1 MQESTKEIL
10 FKISDILGRNILNVA
25 NDEKK
30 ISRTKNTYFKDKDLH
45 ELERLKVQQQL
56 LKDFDRDAYNRLLED
71 KRDLVVLDLGSNDG
85 SLVMDR
91 LGCRDEVKKIIA
103 IEIDPETVKRSNE
116 KYQEDKIEF
125 FCLDLE
131 SKDFMESLNQIML
144 DQGIEAFDF
153 VNISMILLHIENPE
167 RLLWKLRKVLK
178 PKASVFI
185 RDIDDGFNVA
195 YPDPQNIFQ
204 KTMDIC
210 ARRKE
215 SGYRKSGREIY
226 SILHNAQYTNIRLEK
241 QGINTIGMSADERE
255 AFFNTYFSFII
266 EDAKNRVMENPND
279 LAIKKEY
286 DWLSD
291 NSDELEESF
300 YQKNFFF
307 NLGFMIFT
315 AQK

>member
-1 MQESTKEIL
+1 
-10 FKISDILGRNILNVA
+10 
-25 NDEKK
+25 
-30 ISRTKNTYFKDKDLH
+30 
-45 ELERLKVQQQL
+45 
-56 LKDFDRDAYNRLLED
+56 
-71 KRDLVVLDLGSNDG
+71 
-85 SLVMDR
+85 
-91 LGCRDEVKKIIA
+91 
-103 IEIDPETVKRSNE
+103 
-116 KYQEDKIEF
+116 
-125 FCLDLE
+125 
-131 SKDFMESLNQIML
+131 
-144 DQGIEAFDF
+144 
-153 VNISMILLHIENPE
+153 
-167 RLLWKLRKVLK
+167 
-178 PKASVFI
+178 
-185 RDIDDGFNVA
+185 
-195 YPDPQNIFQ
+195 
-204 KTMDIC
+204 MDIC

-266 EDAKNRVMENPND
+266 EDAKNRVIENPND